1 MASHDW
7 WPHVRRLEVPALLRA
22 IAWFAR
28 VARGTI
34 NHLGGRGHPSW
45 DAAGRGGLATE
56 PEPGARG
63 SHHAPGEDL
72 ASGRP
77 DPAHWRSCL
86 RL

>member
-56 PEPGARG
+56 PEPGRVAPTMPRGRTSPRGGQIRHTGAR
-63 SHHAPGEDL
+63 A
-72 ASGRP
+72 
-77 DPAHWRSCL
+77 
-86 RL
+86 